1 VAARSPGSPA
11 ASSAAAVRRLAA
23 SVAHPTPHGWQLCEE
38 GARAAIAAAAWRASW
53 NATPPRRT
61 GRGGRA
67 AADAADE
74 AGDGEGTG
82 EGEEEDDADAD
93 VTGPNSYRHTNAT
106 E

>member
-1 VAARSPGSPA
+1 
-11 ASSAAAVRRLAA
+11 VRRVAA
-23 SVAHPTPHGWQLCEE
+23 SVAQPTPHGWQLCEE
-38 GARAAIAAAAWRASW
+38 GARAAIAAATWRASW

-67 AADAADE
+67 ADE
-74 AGDGEGTG
+74 AGEGEGEG